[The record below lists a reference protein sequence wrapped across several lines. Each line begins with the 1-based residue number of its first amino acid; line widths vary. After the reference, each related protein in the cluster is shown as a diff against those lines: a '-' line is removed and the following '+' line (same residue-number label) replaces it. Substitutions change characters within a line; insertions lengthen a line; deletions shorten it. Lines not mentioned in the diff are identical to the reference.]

1 MVPYCL
7 SPYLFIC
14 KMGIKYLLLC
24 DITLRIWKKKKRH
37 KQNSK
42 LTDTENWLVVVIG
55 RVWVSKI
62 GEGGQN
68 VIKLVSYG
76 D

>member
-1 MVPYCL
+1 MIL
-7 SPYLFIC
+7 HSES
-14 KMGIKYLLLC
+14 G
-24 DITLRIWKKKKRH
+24 KKKRH

-42 LTDTENWLVVVIG
+42 LTDRENWLVVVIG